1 MTNESSVATQM
12 TNGTPLT
19 QSDLSS
25 SGHAKESQTSSSSSD
40 KPLPSSDA
48 AVTPSGL
55 AGPTPSGLL
64 GALGLNVDIESNRG
78 FAKNSCQEAQS
89 GVCQHHGGH

>member
-1 MTNESSVATQM
+1 M
-12 TNGTPLT
+12 TNGTPLA

-48 AVTPSGL
+48 VVTPSGL
-55 AGPTPSGLL
+55 EGPTPSGLL
-64 GALGLNVDIESNRG
+64 GAVGLNVDIENNRG
-78 FAKNSCQEAQS
+78 FAKHSCQEAQS
-89 GVCQHHGGH
+89 GVCHHHHGGH